1 MIAVAGR
8 PRSQRCAYVPSGV
21 DVKDHSAIL
30 LLRTEPAA
38 EHGTGGRRRGRGL
51 SRSDPRMLARSTF
64 REDEMRAPWAPGG
77 NSRPGA
83 ERNRKPWRSTSRA
96 VINRHGPDVTIAR
109 RQFKRI
115 GRLLLTGR
123 RPCTAGART
132 DGLANADGSPNQG
145 RAGERAG
152 QFPAGTRG
160 GSCLPGRGRCAS
172 VSLPIHRPRA
182 AHFSSFSPRANTIAA
197 SRSSEE
203 SLRQSGCVIRQH
215 RQGHSCRPPWAW
227 RESGVRG
234 LGLRP
239 QPAHAVDET
248 ELLKLDVGWSAGMS
262 LSLIDSARAAQ
273 IFVQNLIQGLRAGDL
288 LRTTRPLLAVA
299 SLYAVRGT
307 GGLRRYGQLLQ
318 QAEQWMAQS
327 EDPHLQ
333 ALYYMVR
340 GLAAYAQGQW
350 SLSLKLNDQSAAL
363 FRDHCTGVTLSVE
376 LNAYYALRAGLA
388 GKDQRVALAPL
399 GVAQRGSGAA
409 GPLRDDQFPHQ
420 GHDS

>member
-1 MIAVAGR
+1 M
-8 PRSQRCAYVPSGV
+8 
-21 DVKDHSAIL
+21 SA
-30 LLRTEPAA
+30 AM
-38 EHGTGGRRRGRGL
+38 G
-51 SRSDPRMLARSTF
+51 LAR
-64 REDEMRAPWAPGG
+64 
-77 NSRPGA
+77 
-83 ERNRKPWRSTSRA
+83 
-96 VINRHGPDVTIAR
+96 
-109 RQFKRI
+109 
-115 GRLLLTGR
+115 
-123 RPCTAGART
+123 
-132 DGLANADGSPNQG
+132 
-145 RAGERAG
+145 
-152 QFPAGTRG
+152 
-160 GSCLPGRGRCAS
+160 
-172 VSLPIHRPRA
+172 
-182 AHFSSFSPRANTIAA
+182 
-197 SRSSEE
+197 
-203 SLRQSGCVIRQH
+203 IR
-215 RQGHSCRPPWAW
+215 
-227 RESGVRG
+227 VRG

-376 LNAYYALRAGLA
+376 LNAYYALRALGWLGKISESRERRLALLKEAAERQDRFAMTNFRTKVMTLDVLADDDPDLAAFEIEDAIGHWSQKGFHAQHLFALIANLRVDLYRGEGTRARKRICDAWDSYRRSQLHRSCIGRININQMIASSALASWSDRAQRASIVREAKEASDRLEREEIPYATTLARMLRGRLASLHGDREVSTHKYQCVVEEFRMLEMPIHEAAVQWRLGEELADDQGQALMAEAA
-388 GKDQRVALAPL
+388 GKLESLSIRNPSAIIRMVLP
-399 GVAQRGSGAA
+399 
-409 GPLRDDQFPHQ
+409 
-420 GHDS
+420 